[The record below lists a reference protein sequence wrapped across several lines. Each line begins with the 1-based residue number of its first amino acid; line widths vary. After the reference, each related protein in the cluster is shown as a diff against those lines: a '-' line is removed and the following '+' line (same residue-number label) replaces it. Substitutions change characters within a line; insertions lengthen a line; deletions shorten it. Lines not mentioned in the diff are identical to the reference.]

1 MSGIFASTA
10 NQMLMLML
18 FLAVGYILAKSGIM
32 PGNAD
37 ATLAKLE
44 TYLIMPAMIIS
55 TFAAHCTPAA
65 LMQGGKL
72 LLIASVCAVAAI
84 AISFPLSAAFAK
96 PGAIRGI
103 YRYAFSFANASY
115 VGNVVILNVFGSE
128 MLFQYLMFGIPYF
141 FATYTWGFLT
151 LTSEYGRKFSWK
163 QLLQPII
170 LALFI
175 GAFLGLA
182 QIALPPFIGNAV
194 ESVAAC
200 LGPIAMLLTGMVIAK
215 FPWKALLSDW
225 RVYAATAIRLVALP
239 AAFTLVARTCGV
251 TDVALI
257 CVLAVTCMPFGL
269 NTVVFPAAYG
279 GDARPGASMA
289 VISHVL
295 SAITIPV
302 MFALFLG

>member
-1 MSGIFASTA
+1 MNGIFASTV

-18 FLAVGYILAKSGIM
+18 FLAAGYLLAKRRLM
-32 PGNAD
+32 PENANT
-37 ATLAKLE
+37 TLAKLE
-44 TYLIMPAMIIS
+44 TYLIMPAMIID
-55 TFAAHCTPAA
+55 TFATHCTPAA
-65 LMQGGKL
+65 LRQDAR
-72 LLIASVCAVAAI
+72 LLIVATVCAVVAVAV
-84 AISFPLSAAFAK
+84 SFPLAAAFAK
-96 PGAIRGI
+96 PGAIRSI
-103 YRYAFSFANASY
+103 YRYAFAFANASY

-128 MLFQYLMFGIPYF
+128 MLFRYLMFGVPYF

-151 LTSEYGRKFSWK
+151 LTSEYGKRFSWK

-170 LALFI
+170 LALFV

-182 QIALPPFIGNAV
+182 GITLPPFLGNAIAGA
-194 ESVAAC
+194 AAC

-215 FPWKALLSDW
+215 FPWNALLSDW
-225 RVYAATAIRLVALP
+225 RVYVATAVRLLALP
-239 AAFTLVARTCGV
+239 AAFTLAARACGV
-251 TDVALI
+251 TGTALV
-257 CVLAVTCMPFGL
+257 CVLGMTCMPFGL

-295 SAITIPV
+295 SVITIPV